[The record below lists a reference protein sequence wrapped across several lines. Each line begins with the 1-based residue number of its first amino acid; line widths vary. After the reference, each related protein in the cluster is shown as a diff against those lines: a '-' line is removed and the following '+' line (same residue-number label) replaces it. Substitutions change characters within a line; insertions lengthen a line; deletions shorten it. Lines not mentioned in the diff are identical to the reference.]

1 MAKTREEIGAF
12 AGPIY
17 DALKD
22 GKKLSKAD
30 LKKASKLSDE
40 DLSLGLGWLF
50 CEDKI
55 YEETET
61 IKKKTVDVIGWK

>member
-22 GKKLSKAD
+22 GKNCQKQ
-30 LKKASKLSDE
+30 
-40 DLSLGLGWLF
+40 
-50 CEDKI
+50 I
-55 YEETET
+55 
-61 IKKKTVDVIGWK
+61 